1 MEVIVRVP
9 QPETSRAIPMVA
21 QLTVYGDHGQDG
33 ERAQLHVVVELKRPH
48 GEPGK
53 KQKMEASIVSV
64 AQPEIVPAIQTVA
77 QLTANG
83 VHGQDGDPAQ

>member
-1 MEVIVRVP
+1 M
-9 QPETSRAIPMVA
+9 
-21 QLTVYGDHGQDG
+21 
-33 ERAQLHVVVELKRPH
+33 VVELKRPH

-53 KQKMEASIVSV
+53 KQKMEVAIVLV